1 MKKIILAST
10 SPRRKEMLKMIG
22 LKFKVDANG
31 HEEKRRHGL
40 SPRTLARLLSREKA
54 KSAAVRHKNALI
66 IAADTFIVFKGKLFG
81 KPHKKEE
88 ALRMLLT
95 LNGKA
100 HTVITGFTII
110 DTAGGKIISR
120 SAKTKVWFKKLT
132 ADEIKSYVK
141 SGEPLDKAGGYAVQG
156 RGAFL
161 IKKIEGDFLNVV
173 GLPLRMLIKSLREFG
188 VCTLN
193 SYGII

>member
-1 MKKIILAST
+1 MGSRKKIILASA
-10 SPRRKEMLKMIG
+10 SPRRKEILKRTG
-22 LKFKVDANG
+22 LKFKVDASG
-31 HEEKRRHGL
+31 HEEKMRQGL
-40 SPRTLARLLSREKA
+40 SPQSLARLLSLEKA
-54 KSAAVRHKNALI
+54 KSVAGRHGNALV

-110 DTAGGKIISR
+110 DTDSGKMISR

-156 RGAFL
+156 RGAAL

-173 GLPLRMLIKSLREFG
+173 GLPLRMLVKSLREFG
-188 VCTLN
+188 VCAL
-193 SYGII
+193 